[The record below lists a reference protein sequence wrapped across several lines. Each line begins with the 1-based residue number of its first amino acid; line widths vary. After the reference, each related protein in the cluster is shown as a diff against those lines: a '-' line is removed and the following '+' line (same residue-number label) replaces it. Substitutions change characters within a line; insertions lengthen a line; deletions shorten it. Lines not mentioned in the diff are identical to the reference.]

1 MTDKPAKPTK
11 EEILA
16 NPERYHIVPGG
27 VVEDRETGRVVG
39 RVGGKHLIT
48 KETSQ
53 LMHARRRELG
63 LRSHLRGMILG
74 AGLDIDPDDV
84 DDDMVRKAG
93 DALELY
99 VAHMGRTF
107 LKSQNIR
114 GMGEIFPK
122 LVEPFSRVMQKDDE
136 DDASIPVSSMRG
148 LLRDIANAARAISE
162 TQK

>member
-1 MTDKPAKPTK
+1 MTEKTHKPTK
-11 EEILA
+11 EEVLA
-16 NPERYHIVPGG
+16 NPERYTIIPGG
-27 VVEDRETGRVVG
+27 AVRDTETGRIVTH
-39 RVGGKHLIT
+39 VGGKNLIT

-74 AGLDIDPDDV
+74 AGLDLDPDDV
-84 DDDMVRKAG
+84 EDDLVRKAS

-99 VAHMGRTF
+99 VAHMGKTF

-122 LVEPFSRVMQKDDE
+122 LVEPFSRVMKEE
-136 DDASIPVSSMRG
+136 DDTVIPLSSMRG
-148 LLRDIANAARAISE
+148 LLREIANAARAISNARE
-162 TQK
+162 

>member
-1 MTDKPAKPTK
+1 MTEKTRKPTK
-11 EEILA
+11 EEVLA
-16 NPERYHIVPGG
+16 NPERYRIIPGG
-27 VVEDRETGRVVG
+27 AVRDTETGRIVTY
-39 RVGGKHLIT
+39 VGGKNLIT

-74 AGLDIDPDDV
+74 AGLDLDPDDV
-84 DDDMVRKAG
+84 DDDLVRKAG

-99 VAHMGRTF
+99 VAHMGKTF

-122 LVEPFSRVMQKDDE
+122 LVEPFSRVMKEE
-136 DDASIPVSSMRG
+136 DDTVIPLSSMRG
-148 LLRDIANAARAISE
+148 LLREIANAARAISNARE
-162 TQK
+162 